1 MCVEIEKIIKTISD
15 ERFSSYL
22 KRYPDNL
29 KKSFFL
35 YQSNIEISQAFY
47 SSLSIL
53 EISLRNRINE
63 SFIKHF
69 TNKSWYKE
77 NLPKELSKQ
86 IKETEVKLIKSGKK
100 PTIDRVIAELN
111 FGFWTMLFNRKY
123 AKYFWKPLLKAFPYI
138 PRDKRKRTFV
148 SAKLNHIRTFR
159 NRIYHYDPII
169 WNIQEVITK
178 RKEIFEIMS
187 WIEPEMAKWAKSI
200 DTFEE
205 VKDKIK
211 KNV

>member
-1 MCVEIEKIIKTISD
+1 MEIEKIIKTISN

-22 KRYPDNL
+22 KRYPDDL

-53 EISLRNRINE
+53 EISLRNGINK
-63 SFIKHF
+63 SFIKYF
-69 TNKSWYKE
+69 SNKSWHKE

-86 IKETEVKLIKSGKK
+86 IKETEAKLIQSRKN

-123 AKYFWKPLLKAFPYI
+123 AKYIWKP
-138 PRDKRKRTFV
+138 
-148 SAKLNHIRTFR
+148 
-159 NRIYHYDPII
+159 II
-169 WNIQEVITK
+169 ESFSTYTK
-178 RKEIFEIMS
+178 R
-187 WIEPEMAKWAKSI
+187 
-200 DTFEE
+200 
-205 VKDKIK
+205 
-211 KNV
+211 